1 MRYSKSAT
9 REASRVGKYRRSAG
23 GQSIAEF
30 ALVVPILLLLV
41 FGIVEFG
48 LIVKSWQVVTDAA
61 REGARVAVVGSTP
74 SQPGD
79 SAAAVAVVRAAL
91 NRGGL
96 QGNTATVT
104 LTAKGTSAG
113 PWADVAR
120 GDTAR
125 VTINYPHSMIMFGPL
140 ISSMTGYST
149 IPIRT
154 SIAMRKE

>member
-1 MRYSKSAT
+1 
-9 REASRVGKYRRSAG
+9 VGSLRRSSA

-61 REGARVAVVGSTP
+61 REGARVAVVNGDQAADSTN
-74 SQPGD
+74 
-79 SAAAVAVVRAAL
+79 AINVVRSAL

-96 QGNTATVT
+96 NGANATVT
-104 LTAKGTSAG
+104 LSAQGIATG
-113 PWADVAR
+113 PWTTVVR

-125 VTINYPHSMIMFGPL
+125 VSINYPHSMIMFGPL

-154 SIAMRKE
+154 SITMRKE